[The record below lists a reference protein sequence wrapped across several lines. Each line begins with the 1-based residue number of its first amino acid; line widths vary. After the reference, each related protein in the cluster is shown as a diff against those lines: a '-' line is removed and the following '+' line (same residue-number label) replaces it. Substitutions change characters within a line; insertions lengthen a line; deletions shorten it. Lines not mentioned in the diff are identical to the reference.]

1 MQARLLYFLH
11 LYILYINYI
20 KVIAMMNI
28 GEAIKEELDRQD
40 RTVSWLARKLNRTRT
55 YVYRLLSKNSIDT
68 NVLAQISLLLGR
80 DFFLELSQEVSDTQD
95 VHY

>member
-1 MQARLLYFLH
+1 
-11 LYILYINYI
+11 
-20 KVIAMMNI
+20 MNI